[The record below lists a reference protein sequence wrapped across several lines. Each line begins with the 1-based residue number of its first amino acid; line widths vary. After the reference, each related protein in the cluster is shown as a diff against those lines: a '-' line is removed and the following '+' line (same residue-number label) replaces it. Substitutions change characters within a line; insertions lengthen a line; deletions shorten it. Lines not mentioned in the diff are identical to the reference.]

1 MLKSTQSL
9 SMTSPDYSGLVQFLL
24 SPFLESPESL
34 YIDCE
39 QANQNK
45 RVWIRLAFEGSDKG
59 RVYGRGGRNL
69 QAIRKVLEVA
79 AATVGQSLYLDIYD
93 SQGGDKPKRRDS
105 RDSDSSFQQE
115 GEGRKRRT
123 GVRDAGAERNRPLP
137 SSRPSGRSRF
147 SS

>member
-1 MLKSTQSL
+1 MLKPTPSSD
-9 SMTSPDYSGLVQFLL
+9 SRSRSITSPDYSGLVQFLL

-69 QAIRKVLEVA
+69 QAIRTVLETA

-93 SQGGDKPKRRDS
+93 SQSDKPKRRDYRDN
-105 RDSDSSFQQE
+105 RDSDSSFRQD

-123 GVRDAGAERNRPLP
+123 SDRPLP

-147 SS
+147 SN

>member
-1 MLKSTQSL
+1 MLNPTQSSDSRSRSL
-9 SMTSPDYSGLVQFLL
+9 NSPDYSGLVQFLL

-69 QAIRKVLEVA
+69 QAIRTVLETA

-93 SQGGDKPKRRDS
+93 SQGGDKPKRRDD
-105 RDSDSSFQQE
+105 RDDDSSFRPDR
-115 GEGRKRRT
+115 EGRKRRS
-123 GVRDAGAERNRPLP
+123 GDRSP
-137 SSRPSGRSRF
+137 SSRPSGRPRF
-147 SS
+147 SN

>member
-1 MLKSTQSL
+1 MLKPTQSFD
-9 SMTSPDYSGLVQFLL
+9 SRSRSTTSPDYSGLVQFLL

-39 QANQNK
+39 EANQNK

-69 QAIRKVLEVA
+69 QAIRTVLETA

-93 SQGGDKPKRRDS
+93 NQGGDKPKRRDN
-105 RDSDSSFQQE
+105 RDGDSSFRQE
-115 GEGRKRRT
+115 GEGRRRRT
-123 GVRDAGAERNRPLP
+123 SDRPLP

-147 SS
+147 SN

>member
-1 MLKSTQSL
+1 MLKPTQSFD
-9 SMTSPDYSGLVQFLL
+9 SRSRSTTSPDYSGLVQFLL

-39 QANQNK
+39 EANQNK

-69 QAIRKVLEVA
+69 QAIRTVLETA
-79 AATVGQSLYLDIYD
+79 AATVGQSLYLDIYE
-93 SQGGDKPKRRDS
+93 SQNDKPKRRDN
-105 RDSDSSFQQE
+105 RDGDSSFRQE
-115 GEGRKRRT
+115 GEGRRRRT
-123 GVRDAGAERNRPLP
+123 SDRPLP

-147 SS
+147 SN